1 MKRLFLT
8 AAFLPFAL
16 ALMMAMARADEE
28 KAEEEEAQEEKTE
41 VYTVPLQAP
50 QAKPAAGEKK
60 DEKADKDKADKEKK
74 NKDDDSKIPA
84 ADRLG
89 FQQAEVAAEMA
100 ELEQRMFRLGET
112 LKSLE
117 PENSSRLM
125 IGLKFAREELI
136 LHQMKEIQEQLDK
149 ASLGESLIEQ
159 KQLLSKLE
167 RLEQLLLSSDLD
179 FQMRLARLRQIR
191 EILRRLDPVI
201 REEDREQKASALTAE
216 QKDQA
221 AELTRRKG
229 ILEELIRRQ
238 TAHVEGEGVLAE
250 DSAAADARVGWTE
263 LAGEQAQTQLETA
276 ALAPPTATVAPPSA
290 EVPAPAAAPP
300 AVEEKPAAE
309 DKPAASE
316 TVPTTKKRLPPKNQ
330 PVKRSLPSTSAA
342 TEEKPAAAQPA
353 AVQPAPEAKPEAEP
367 ENQEQP
373 ADETKPSLVGESL
386 AKASGA
392 MLTAKAKLSSDEPV
406 TAEPAMNEALAALKA
421 ALGQIETE
429 LDAIQPSLKSERF
442 TAMAK
447 DQSSNRQSTDAINE
461 LVRGLG
467 DSGAAALAELI
478 KSGGSMTRA
487 EGDLRME
494 AAGAG
499 KEQELAL
506 ASLKYARELLAEE
519 AARLQ
524 NQLRGEVKKRV
535 LEGLA
540 IMLDEQ
546 VVIRQ
551 STESLSARVEQKS
564 RQAEAAVIGLS
575 RSEAKVIALADELVN
590 LVEETEFGIAL
601 PAAMRVVRDEMD
613 AVRGALAEAH
623 AGPDVIGSEK
633 QIETDLQDLMDAM
646 KQMPSAGRDRSAN
659 ANRARSN
666 EEEERELNRLIA
678 ELRLVRLLESRLH
691 DNTASTEKE
700 RAEATG
706 LSATLRRKIMDLG
719 GRQEDVHDVTE
730 RLAIE
735 RGDNPNQ

>member
-1 MKRLFLT
+1 MKRIFLI
-8 AAFLPFAL
+8 AALLPFAL
-16 ALMMAMARADEE
+16 ALLTAMARADEE
-28 KAEEEEAQEEKTE
+28 QAEDEKAQEEKTE
-41 VYTVPLQAP
+41 VYTVPFQAL

-74 NKDDDSKIPA
+74 AKDDDSKIPA

-201 REEDREQKASALTAE
+201 REEDREQKASSLTAE

-229 ILEELIRRQ
+229 LLQELIRRQ
-238 TAHVEGEGVLAE
+238 TAHVEREGVLAK
-250 DSAAADARVGWTE
+250 DPAAADARAAWTE
-263 LAGEQAQTQLETA
+263 LAGEQGQTQQETA
-276 ALAPPTATVAPPSA
+276 ALAPPSSTVAPPSA
-290 EVPAPAAAPP
+290 EVPAPAAPSAQPTAGAEEKPGAGEPP
-300 AVEEKPAAE
+300 AGEEKPAADE
-309 DKPAASE
+309 
-316 TVPTTKKRLPPKNQ
+316 
-330 PVKRSLPSTSAA
+330 SAA
-342 TEEKPAAAQPA
+342 AEEKPTAEEPA
-353 AVQPAPEAKPEAEP
+353 GEAKPEAH
-367 ENQEQP
+367 EQP
-373 ADETKPSLVGESL
+373 ADETKASLSGESL

-392 MLTAKAKLSSDEPV
+392 MLAAKTKLSSDEPA
-406 TAEPAMNEALAALKA
+406 TAEPAMNEALVALKA
-421 ALGQIETE
+421 ALGQIEAE
-429 LDAIQPSLKSERF
+429 LEAIQPALKSERF

-447 DQSSNRQSTDAINE
+447 DQSSNRQSTDAINDM
-461 LVRGLG
+461 VRGLG

-487 EGDLRME
+487 EGDLRGME
-494 AAGAG
+494 AAPAG

-646 KQMPSAGRDRSAN
+646 KQMPSAGRDRSGN

-691 DNTASTEKE
+691 DNTASTDKE

-719 GRQEDVHDVTE
+719 GRQEDVRDVTE